1 MTERAKPFV
10 AYVTPACVENEAG
23 QSGLSVC
30 GIVPK
35 KTGNY
40 IRPVVVTPLLPDDPR
55 VGEMWLYADGGGPQC
70 HATPVT
76 ITGAPFPSADGPR
89 VPVEWADGGWMAPR
103 VAWLRRPPV
112 LKTFRLPGLVA
123 SPARYVEFQAES
135 REAALA
141 SLAEGLE
148 EVTDR

>member
-1 MTERAKPFV
+1 MTERAKPFMAYQIAGYVGAVHAFYRVEQKGFTNVPV
-10 AYVTPACVENEAG
+10 A
-23 QSGLSVC
+23 
-30 GIVPK
+30 
-35 KTGNY
+35 
-40 IRPVVVTPLLPDDPR
+40 VVPLLPDDPK
-55 VGEMWLYADGGGPQC
+55 VGETWVLGDDGSRVSIIGPVVVDC
-70 HATPVT
+70 EGRAW
-76 ITGAPFPSADGPR
+76 
-89 VPVEWADGGWMAPR
+89 VETSMAILE
-103 VAWLRRPPV
+103 VKHLRRPPV

>member
-112 LKTFRLPGLVA
+112 LKTFK
-123 SPARYVEFQAES
+123 ARDILGEFTFQAES

-141 SLAEGLE
+141 KLAEALE